1 MQAGILESQ
10 PEKYHDIIHALPP
23 LHEGSMYKF
32 QTLQLLSLFRNNI
45 KGMLHALHPKNIL
58 IITIT
63 QLFFKTIPTRRLF
76 IGSHLL
82 FYVISAVSFLDLAF
96 FRTLFSH
103 LGTDKENAS
112 L

>member
-1 MQAGILESQ
+1 MH
-10 PEKYHDIIHALPP
+10 YLPYMKEASTNFK
-23 LHEGSMYKF
+23 HYNSY
-32 QTLQLLSLFRNNI
+32 NI

-76 IGSHLL
+76 TGSHLL
-82 FYVISAVSFLDLAF
+82 LYVISAVSFLDLTF